1 MTNHL
6 ARPAWLDDFAYPALS
21 ISDRLDIVRYE
32 ESLGDFTAAAWH
44 PAGEPQN
51 FQSNWH
57 IDCIVDHLMAVAR
70 REIKGPGPL
79 IFTLP
84 PRHMKSRG
92 VNVFFPAWVWAQDS
106 DPAGAGHGLMVRP
119 GTLMGPGVKFA
130 HLSYVRELSD
140 EHSNSCRTLIESG
153 WYQARWGGRC
163 QLYRRAVKHLSNGA
177 GGERRAMTFRSVT
190 GFGADIVVVDDA
202 HDIKLVDSQAV
213 REEALR
219 TWDEVLQTRLNNPA
233 TGIFI
238 VIMQRSH
245 ERDLVGHIL
254 AKEFNGMHV
263 CLPAEFERDHP
274 YVFLNPNWPVPRR
287 TDSSN
292 GSDGGPKIG
301 QAWYDFRREG
311 QPLWEARFSKE
322 ELKRQYTTLTSH
334 AAAGQLQQRPTA
346 REGGLFK
353 RDWFASPVK
362 FAPPDRLELVRA
374 WDLASAYDESQDPDY
389 TVGLLMGRDPETNIF
404 YILNVVRGRFTPGQR
419 EQAIIT
425 TANFDGSSCHIRI
438 PQDPGSAGK
447 FEAYHLVGLLQG
459 SAVSVEREEG
469 SKEYRANSFAAQCE
483 HGFVKLLEGPWN
495 QAFVEELCAFP
506 AGAHD
511 DQVDAAT
518 AAFRALLR
526 RPRYGYIA
534 V

>member
-1 MTNHL
+1 MTIHL
-6 ARPAWLDDFAYPALS
+6 IPPFSRKFATPPWLS
-21 ISDRLDIVRYE
+21 ISEQLHIARYE
-32 ESLGDFTAAAWH
+32 DYLGDFTAAAWH
-44 PAGEPQN
+44 HAGEPQN

-79 IFTLP
+79 IFTMP

-92 VNVFFPAWVWAQDS
+92 VNVFFPAWVWAQDP
-106 DPAGAGHGLMVRP
+106 DPTKAGHGLMVRP

-130 HLSYVRELSD
+130 HLSYVQELSG
-140 EHSNSCRTLIESG
+140 EHSNACRTLIESD
-153 WYQARWGGRC
+153 WYQTRWSERC
-163 QLYRRAVKHLSNGA
+163 SLERRAVKHLSNWA

-190 GFGADIVVVDDA
+190 GFGADIIVIDDA
-202 HDIKLVDSQAV
+202 HDIKLVDSPAI

-219 TWDEVLQTRLNNPA
+219 TWDEVLQTRLNNPQ
-233 TGIFI
+233 TGMFI

-274 YVFLNPNWPVPRR
+274 HVFANPSWPVPRR
-287 TDSSN
+287 TDSS
-292 GSDGGPKIG
+292 GGTDGGLKIG
-301 QAWYDFRREG
+301 QTWYDFRKPGE
-311 QPLWEARFSKE
+311 PLWKARFPKE
-322 ELKRQYTTLTSH
+322 ELKRQHKTLTSH

-353 RDWFASPVK
+353 REWLANPVK
-362 FAPPDRLELVRA
+362 FAPPELELVRA
-374 WDLASAYDESQDPDY
+374 WDLASAYEESNDPDY
-389 TVGLLMGRDPETNIF
+389 TVGLLMGHDPETQIF
-404 YILNVVRGRFTPGQR
+404 YILHVIRGRFTPGQR
-419 EQAIIT
+419 EKTITSTAILDDR
-425 TANFDGSSCHIRI
+425 ACHIRI
-438 PQDPGSAGK
+438 PQDPGGAGK
-447 FEAYHLVGLLQG
+447 FEAHHLVGLLQG
-459 SAVSVEREEG
+459 YVVSVEPEED

-495 QAFVEELCAFP
+495 QVFVEELCAFP

-526 RPRYGYIA
+526 RPRHGWIG

>member
-1 MTNHL
+1 
-6 ARPAWLDDFAYPALS
+6 
-21 ISDRLDIVRYE
+21 
-32 ESLGDFTAAAWH
+32 
-44 PAGEPQN
+44 
-51 FQSNWH
+51 
-57 IDCIVDHLMAVAR
+57 VAR
-70 REIKGPGPL
+70 RDIKGPGPL

-92 VNVFFPAWVWAQDS
+92 VNVFFPAWVWAQDP
-106 DPAGAGHGLMVRP
+106 DPAGVGHGLMVRP

-130 HLSYVRELSD
+130 HLSYVQELSD
-140 EHSNSCRTLIESG
+140 EHSNACRTLIGSD
-153 WYQARWGGRC
+153 WYQTRWGERC
-163 QLYRRAVKHLSNGA
+163 RLYRHAVKHLSNFA
-177 GGERRAMTFRSVT
+177 GGERRAMTFRSIT
-190 GFGADIVVVDDA
+190 GFGADIIVIDDA
-202 HDIKLVDSQAV
+202 HDIKTVGSNRI

-233 TGIFI
+233 TGMFI

-287 TDSSN
+287 TDSST
-292 GSDGGPKIG
+292 GSDRGPKIG
-301 QAWYDFRREG
+301 QAWYDFRKAGE
-311 QPLWEARFSKE
+311 PLWKSRFSKD
-322 ELKRQYTTLTSH
+322 ELKRQCATLTSH
-334 AAAGQLQQRPTA
+334 AADGQLQQRPTA

-353 RDWFASPVK
+353 REWFAHPVK
-362 FAPPDRLELVRA
+362 FAPPELELVRA
-374 WDLASAYDESQDPDY
+374 WDLASADDESNDPDY
-389 TVGLLMGRDPETNIF
+389 TVGLLMGHDPDTQLF
-404 YILNVVRGRFTPGQR
+404 YVLDVVRGRFTPGQR
-419 EQAIIT
+419 EKAITSVAIL
-425 TANFDGSSCHIRI
+425 DDRSCHIRI

-459 SAVSVEREEG
+459 YIVSVEREED

-511 DQVDAAT
+511 DQVDAAA
-518 AAFRALLR
+518 AAFRELLR
-526 RPRYGYIA
+526 RPRHGYIGL
-534 V
+534 

>member
-1 MTNHL
+1 MTIHL
-6 ARPAWLDDFAYPALS
+6 IPPFSRKFATPPWLS
-21 ISDRLDIVRYE
+21 ISEQLHIARYE
-32 ESLGDFTAAAWH
+32 DYLGDFTAAAWH
-44 PAGEPQN
+44 HAGEPQN

-79 IFTLP
+79 IFTMP

-92 VNVFFPAWVWAQDS
+92 VNVFFPAWVWAQDP
-106 DPAGAGHGLMVRP
+106 DPTKAGHGLMVRP

-130 HLSYVRELSD
+130 HLSYVQELSG
-140 EHSNSCRTLIESG
+140 EHSNACRTLIESD
-153 WYQARWGGRC
+153 WYQTRWSERC
-163 QLYRRAVKHLSNGA
+163 SLERRAVKHLSNWA

-190 GFGADIVVVDDA
+190 GFGADIIVIDDA
-202 HDIKLVDSQAV
+202 HDIKLVDSPAI

-219 TWDEVLQTRLNNPA
+219 TWDEVLQTRLNNPQ
-233 TGIFI
+233 TGMFI

-274 YVFLNPNWPVPRR
+274 YVFLNPNFPVPRR

-292 GSDGGPKIG
+292 GSDGGPKLG
-301 QAWYDFRREG
+301 EPWYDFRKEG
-311 QPLWEARFSKE
+311 EALWKSRFSKV
-322 ELKRQYTTLTSH
+322 ELKRQCTHLTSH

-353 RDWFASPVK
+353 REWFANPVK
-362 FAPPDRLELVRA
+362 FAPLDLELVRA
-374 WDLASAYDESQDPDY
+374 WDLASAYDESNDPDY
-389 TVGLLMGRDPETNIF
+389 TVGLLMGHDPETQIF
-404 YILNVVRGRFTPGQR
+404 YILNVIRGRFTPGQR
-419 EQAIIT
+419 EKTITSTAIL
-425 TANFDGSSCHIRI
+425 DGHSCHIRI
-438 PQDPGSAGK
+438 PQDPGGAGK

-459 SAVSVEREEG
+459 YMVSVEREED

-526 RPRYGYIA
+526 RPRFGAIG